1 MVRERTRVERE
12 CVREVRD
19 VYDMSYVLVKDARL
33 SAGDHRAELPAM
45 RVIPHFSVIRTIAYC
60 WANRTVI
67 SDPR

>member
-1 MVRERTRVERE
+1 MVRERMRVERE

-45 RVIPHFSVIRTIAYC
+45 RVISIGYFRIFQSYG
-60 WANRTVI
+60 
-67 SDPR
+67 

>member
-1 MVRERTRVERE
+1 MVRERMRVERE

-45 RVIPHFSVIRTIAYC
+45 RVIPHFSVIEY
-60 WANRTVI
+60 
-67 SDPR
+67 